1 MTPLVGD
8 PLVGLLRLLIRAY
21 QLTISPI
28 LPAHCRYAPSC
39 SSYAME
45 ALAMHGAVKGSWL
58 ALRRLLSCH
67 PWGGFGYDPVPLF
80 ASDRSR
86 SRRRI

>member
-1 MTPLVGD
+1 MTPVARN

-21 QLTISPI
+21 QLAISPI

-45 ALAMHGAVKGSWL
+45 VLATHGAVTGSRL

-67 PWGGFGYDPVPLF
+67 PWGGFGYDPVPPL
-80 ASDRSR
+80 ARGR
-86 SRRRI
+86 ERGRG